1 MSSHGFAYDTT
12 KREDGMKILVRG
24 ERGAATVEF
33 AIIAIVLFTI
43 VFGIIEFGILMFDK
57 HVLTNAS
64 REGAR
69 AGVVMRIPRLS
80 KDDIE
85 VIVNKYAK
93 EHMVTFGLPA
103 DPVIDPTWVWHKKEK
118 PPIPPIILKES
129 STNLSFGDE
138 LEVKVTYDFDFL
150 FLSNLG
156 LGPITLTAETRMRME

>member
-1 MSSHGFAYDTT
+1 M
-12 KREDGMKILVRG
+12 KRRFLRR
-24 ERGAATVEF
+24 ERGATTVEF
-33 AIIAIVLFTI
+33 AIIAILLLTL
-43 VFGIIEFGILMFDK
+43 VFAIIEFGILIFDQ

-69 AGVVMRIPRLS
+69 AGVVMRLPRLS

-103 DPVIDPTWVWHKKEK
+103 DPDIDLTWVWHKKED

-129 STNLSFGDE
+129 SANLSFGDE
-138 LEVKVTYDFDFL
+138 LEVKVEYQFDFL
-150 FLSNLG
+150 FLSTVG
-156 LGPITLTAETRMRME
+156 LGPITLKAETIMRME